1 MTPTLEQKVLAATVV
16 ADTLRRFRLRVEKLG
31 PTVDE
36 DGISRP
42 HRMDLG
48 VTGYKECTKKCTVN
62 HDYWDA
68 RQYDTDRFVDSLS
81 DMEDEW
87 RAAAVLLAEADD
99 D

>member
-1 MTPTLEQKVLAATVV
+1 
-16 ADTLRRFRLRVEKLG
+16 
-31 PTVDE
+31 
-36 DGISRP
+36 
-42 HRMDLG
+42 MDLG

-68 RQYDTDRFVDSLS
+68 RQADTDRFVDSLS

-87 RAAAVLLAEADD
+87 RTAAILLAEADD